1 MVPKEDG
8 IMQDTELYKH
18 LLGLEEPWAVR
29 EIKLALAEQRVDVW
43 VEHRKDARWSCP
55 ECGQELPL
63 YDHSEE
69 RSWRH
74 LDSCQFTT
82 YLHARPPRVKCTRH
96 GVRQVKLPWAEPH
109 ARFTMMFE
117 RFAIDVFRETNV
129 SGAMRILRISW
140 DEAWHLMERAVARGQ
155 RAKKPAVVA
164 TIGVDEKA
172 VAKGQTYL
180 TLVCDIDRG
189 TVEYIGDDRKQ
200 ESLDGYFM
208 SLTERQR
215 SGIEA
220 VAMDMW
226 EPFVKSVR
234 AHVPDADS
242 KLVFDRF
249 HIMQHMTDA
258 VNTVRKREHRDL
270 LAMGDETLKGSRQLW
285 LYGLENV
292 PDKHI
297 EHFEA
302 LRNSTLKTARAWA
315 LKEHLRLL
323 WTYSSRGWGERC
335 WDFWY
340 SWATRSRL
348 KPVLETAA
356 MIKRHLANVLT
367 YFAHRITNAV
377 AEGLNSK
384 IQTIKQ
390 MACGFRNRNNFK
402 TAIYFHCGGLQLY
415 PAPSTITHGN
425 P

>member
-1 MVPKEDG
+1 
-8 IMQDTELYKH
+8 
-18 LLGLEEPWAVR
+18 
-29 EIKLALAEQRVDVW
+29 
-43 VEHRKDARWSCP
+43 
-55 ECGQELPL
+55 
-63 YDHSEE
+63 
-69 RSWRH
+69 
-74 LDSCQFTT
+74 
-82 YLHARPPRVKCTRH
+82 
-96 GVRQVKLPWAEPH
+96 
-109 ARFTMMFE
+109 
-117 RFAIDVFRETNV
+117 
-129 SGAMRILRISW
+129 MRILHISW

-155 RAKKPAVVA
+155 EAKQPGVV
-164 TIGVDEKA
+164 THIGVDEKA
-172 VAKGQTYL
+172 IAKGQTYL

-189 TVEYIGDDRKQ
+189 TVEYIADDRKQ
-200 ESLDGYFM
+200 ESLDGYFT
-208 SLTERQR
+208 SLTEKQR
-215 SGIEA
+215 CGIEA

-226 EPFVKSVR
+226 DPYVKSVR
-234 AHVPDADS
+234 AHVPNADG
-242 KLVFDRF
+242 KLVFDRL
-249 HIMQHMTDA
+249 HIMQHMTEA

-270 LAMGDETLKGSRQLW
+270 LTMGDETLKGSRQLW

-292 PDKHI
+292 PEKHH
-297 EHFEA
+297 EHFET

-323 WTYSSRGWGERC
+323 WTYSFRGWGERC
-335 WDFWY
+335 WEFWY

-415 PAPSTITHGN
+415 PVSSTRTHGN

>member
-1 MVPKEDG
+1 MR
-8 IMQDTELYKH
+8 DTELYRH
-18 LLGLEEPWAVR
+18 LLGLEEPWTVG
-29 EIKLALAEQRVDVW
+29 EVKLAIADPRVDVW
-43 VEHRKDARWSCP
+43 VEHGAGAHWSCP
-55 ECGQELPL
+55 ECSQELPL

-82 YLHARPPRVKCTRH
+82 YLHARPPRVMCTLH
-96 GVRQVKLPWAEPH
+96 GVRQVNLPWAEPH

-117 RFAIDVFRETNV
+117 RFAIDVLQETNV
-129 SGAMRILRISW
+129 SGAMRILHISW
-140 DEAWHLMERAVARGQ
+140 DEAWRLMERAVARGQ
-155 RAKKPAVVA
+155 RAKKASVV
-164 TIGVDEKA
+164 THIGVDEKA
-172 VAKGQTYL
+172 VAKGQTYM

-189 TVEYIGDDRKQ
+189 IVEYIADDRKQ
-200 ESLDGYFM
+200 ESLDGYFT
-208 SLTERQR
+208 SLTEKQR
-215 SGIEA
+215 HGIEA

-226 EPFVKSVR
+226 DPYVKSVR
-234 AHVPDADS
+234 AHVPGADG

-258 VNTVRKREHRDL
+258 VNTVRKREHREL
-270 LAMGDETLKGSRQLW
+270 LTMGDETLKGSRQLW

-292 PDKHI
+292 PEKHH
-297 EHFEA
+297 EHFET

-335 WDFWY
+335 WEFWY

-348 KPVLETAA
+348 KPVLDTAA

-415 PAPSTITHGN
+415 PVPSTHTHGK
-425 P
+425 PG